1 MVVNIRVLII
11 LVVVGLFLLN
21 KNASNSDV
29 VYVKHS
35 INNNTNSSSTNNE
48 ERLRMAMHIAFY
60 QIPNSP
66 REKEKF
72 DSLHRVLKAVETYTD
87 LYQVDIIIHTNELKD
102 QPPLL
107 TRVGYNCT
115 LPYYEDQWQCPIV
128 TVLQHNIQQLPHPH
142 YLTWMHR
149 PAMIEQMNSTK
160 YDLYAYIEDDQII
173 SRKNILY
180 HQTYS
185 KIAMEEEGCSLG
197 FVRVIDKRYT
207 NGTLYFQP
215 NPQYGRTYLHSKK
228 NTSSAQ
234 QWARIERDVTYW
246 AGWMMEDG
254 PALRAF
260 SSSREFPYRT
270 LYEFMKLDM
279 IREIAAWGWGYYRY
293 KNNHPLRAQC
303 TLVPL
308 VSNGEGDQLI
318 LHSGASTQ
326 HLGGKLISDDCK
338 SGVRVRCGNDN
349 WVKYSAPV
357 SSHTIKGWS

>member
-11 LVVVGLFLLN
+11 YGLVVVGLFLLN
-21 KNASNSDV
+21 KNESNSDV
-29 VYVKHS
+29 NYVKHS
-35 INNNTNSSSTNNE
+35 INYNNTNNNE
-48 ERLRMAMHIAFY
+48 ERLRMAQHIAFY
-60 QIPNSP
+60 QGPNSP
-66 REKEKF
+66 REEEKF
-72 DSLHRVLKAVETYTD
+72 DSLRLVLKAVETYTD

-115 LPYYEDQWQCPIV
+115 LPYEEWQCPIV

-215 NPQYGRTYLHSKK
+215 NPQYGRTYLHSKR
-228 NTSSAQ
+228 NTTSPL
-234 QWARIERDVTYW
+234 QWARIERDATYW
-246 AGWMMEDG
+246 AGWMMNDG

-260 SSSREFPYRT
+260 SSSQEFPYRT

-279 IREIAAWGWGYYRY
+279 IREIAAWGWDYYKY
-293 KNNHPLRAQC
+293 TSNHPMRPHC
-303 TLVPL
+303 TVVPL
-308 VSNGEGDQLI
+308 LSNGEGSQLI
-318 LHSGASTQ
+318 LHPGASTQ
-326 HLGGKLISDDCK
+326 HLGEKGIPDNCK
-338 SGVRVRCGNDN
+338 FGLHDKCGNDN